1 MKTRSTTIAIGLL
14 LAGSLSANAQEV
26 QLSHADS
33 LRIDSIERSYN
44 MNEVVVQSQ
53 RKLISNQVD
62 RVTYDVKAD
71 EESKTSSILQM
82 LRKVPM
88 VSVEA
93 DGTVKVNGSTN
104 FVIFKNGKPNKTMQT
119 NSKDV
124 LAAIPASSIKKIEV
138 ITEPGAKYDAEGIG
152 AILNIVTDKT
162 VSTNGLM
169 GSVSVKQDTQSEWP
183 SGNVWL
189 SGQTGKFAA
198 SLVYGYQRQSKKK
211 GDIAIDAEND
221 YLLTGNH
228 SRNYAQHQEPANIHY
243 FNFESSLDLGLHDLI
258 TAEFGGYTYNVN
270 VDGTTNLWQ
279 WDKNGNKIMA
289 QNSIFSLPKFSY
301 WDVNGSL
308 NYQHTTNRP
317 GEMLNLAYRIATTD
331 HHRVDNIETHD
342 SLATAQMYDSYDK
355 DEQLNF
361 IEHTIEA
368 DWTRPLW
375 KCHTLDVGAKY
386 ILRNND
392 SDSKMNYYNVNP
404 LYAQYL
410 GNNETDF
417 RHTTSIA
424 ALYAEY
430 RYNFQK
436 WGFRAGLRYEY
447 SHLKSAD
454 KKNHENDF
462 SADLND
468 FVPTFGASYRLTDFS
483 MLKFNYSR
491 RIQRPGI
498 NYLNPYVQN
507 LITEKTY
514 GNPNLKSAGS
524 NSATL
529 SYQLTTHKLTF
540 MPNFNFTWSNGE
552 IGSEKFAETMEYEG
566 NMIDVMNNTYANNI
580 KHFSA
585 GPSLYVQ
592 WQATNTTSIM
602 TNLSASWEQFKHK
615 TMSYQNSRWCYNGW
629 LQVKQKLP
637 WKLTCEVSG
646 WLTNNGATSLYQ
658 ISKKPFVG
666 SSFALRRDF
675 LKENRL
681 SVALT
686 GTLHTKLVQSTET
699 VQGDSRGWTKTYMN
713 NNKDVQLSVS
723 YRFGSLRTSVK
734 KTAKKIDNDD
744 QIGGISKA
752 QDSQQ

>member
-1 MKTRSTTIAIGLL
+1 MKSIATTIAIGLL
-14 LAGSLSANAQEV
+14 FAFSVSANAQKV
-26 QLSHADS
+26 TLSHADS

-62 RVTYDVKAD
+62 RVSYDVKAD
-71 EESKTSSILQM
+71 EESKTSTILQM

-152 AILNIVTDKT
+152 AILNIVTDKS
-162 VSTNGLM
+162 VSTSGLM
-169 GSVSVKQDTQSEWP
+169 GSVSVKQRTTSEWP
-183 SGNVWL
+183 SGNIWL

-198 SLVYGYQRQSKKK
+198 SLVYGYQRQSEK
-211 GDIAIDAEND
+211 END
-221 YLLTGNH
+221 ITYELESNSLLTGNK
-228 SRNYAQHQEPANIHY
+228 SRNETFQKNPVNVHY

-270 VDGTTNLWQ
+270 VDGGSKVWQ
-279 WDKNGNKIMA
+279 WDRNGKKIMA
-289 QNSIFSLPKFSY
+289 QRSVFSLPNFSY

-308 NYQHTTNRP
+308 NYQHTTKRQ

-331 HHRVDNIETHD
+331 HHRVDNIAAYD
-342 SLATAQMYDSYDK
+342 SLQTVQMFDAYDK

-361 IEHTIEA
+361 IEHTFEA

-375 KCHTLDVGAKY
+375 KGHTLDIGAKY

-392 SDSKMNYYNVNP
+392 SDSKMTYYNVSP
-404 LYAQYL
+404 EFAPFL
-410 GNNETDF
+410 GQQATDF
-417 RHTTSIA
+417 RHTTNIA

-447 SHLKSAD
+447 SHLKSED
-454 KKNHENDF
+454 RKESKNDF

-498 NYLNPYVQN
+498 SFLNPYVEN
-507 LITEKTY
+507 RITQKSY

-540 MPNFNFTWSNGE
+540 MPNINLTWANGE
-552 IGSEKFAETMEYEG
+552 IGDERFAEQLEYEG
-566 NMIDVMNNTYANNI
+566 NVIDVMNMTFANNI
-580 KHFSA
+580 KHLSA

-602 TNLSASWEQFKHK
+602 ANLSASWQQFKHK
-615 TMSYQNSRWCYNGW
+615 SLSLSNSRWGYNAW
-629 LQVKQKLP
+629 TQIRQRLP
-637 WKLTCEVSG
+637 WKLTAEASG
-646 WLTNNGATSLYQ
+646 WLTNGGANSLYE
-658 ISKKPFVG
+658 ISKVPFAGG
-666 SSFALRRDF
+666 SVALRRDF

-681 SVALT
+681 SVALQ
-686 GTLHTKLVQSTET
+686 GTLHKKLVQNTET
-699 VQGDSRGWTKTYMN
+699 VQGDSRGWANAYMN
-713 NNKDVQLSVS
+713 HNSRLELSLS

-752 QDSQQ
+752 QSNQQ

>member
-71 EESKTSSILQM
+71 EESKTSTILQM

-198 SLVYGYQRQSKKK
+198 SLVYGYQRQSEKEN
-211 GDIAIDAEND
+211 DITYDSEND

-228 SRNYAQHQEPANIHY
+228 SRSEAKQKQPLNVHF

-289 QNSIFSLPKFSY
+289 QNSIFSLPNFSY

-331 HHRVDNIETHD
+331 HHRVDNIATHD
-342 SLATAQMYDSYDK
+342 SLAKAQMFDAYDK

-361 IEHTIEA
+361 IEHTFEA

-375 KCHTLDVGAKY
+375 KGHTLDVGAKY

-540 MPNFNFTWSNGE
+540 MPNLNFTWSNGE

-566 NMIDVMNNTYANNI
+566 NTIDVMNNTYANNI

-615 TMSYQNSRWCYNGW
+615 TMSYQNSRWGYNGW

-637 WKLTCEVSG
+637 WKLTCEASG

-752 QDSQQ
+752 QNSQQ

>member
-1 MKTRSTTIAIGLL
+1 MKSIATTIAIGIL
-14 LAGSLSANAQEV
+14 LATSIAASAQEIT
-26 QLSHADS
+26 LSHADS

-44 MNEVVVQSQ
+44 MNEVVVKSQ

-62 RVTYDVKAD
+62 RVSYDVKAD
-71 EESKTSSILQM
+71 EDSKTSTILQM

-152 AILNIVTDKT
+152 AILNIITDKT
-162 VSTNGLM
+162 VSTSGLM
-169 GSVSVKQDTQSEWP
+169 GSVSVKQQTTDEWP
-183 SGNVWL
+183 SGSIWL

-198 SLVYGYQRQSKKK
+198 SGVYGYQRQGEKSN
-211 GDIAIDAEND
+211 DIKFTSSHD
-221 YLLTGNH
+221 YLKSGNH
-228 SRNYAQHQEPANIHY
+228 SFNKTFQKNPVNVHY
-243 FNFESSLDLGLHDLI
+243 FNFESSLDLGQHDLI
-258 TAEFGGYTYNVN
+258 TAEFGGYTYNVTVN
-270 VDGTTNLWQ
+270 GGADIWM
-279 WDKNGNKIMA
+279 WDKNGKKMMA
-289 QNSIFSLPKFSY
+289 QNAVFSLPKFNY
-301 WDVNGSL
+301 WDVNGAL
-308 NYQHTTNRP
+308 NYQHTTKRQ

-331 HHRVDNIETHD
+331 HHRVDNITDFD
-342 SLATAQMYDSYDK
+342 SLATVQMYDAYDK

-361 IEHTIEA
+361 IEHTFEF

-375 KCHTLDVGAKY
+375 KGHTLDLGAKY

-392 SDSKMNYYNVNP
+392 SDSKMTYYNP
-404 LYAQYL
+404 SPEYAPYL
-410 GNNETDF
+410 GQQETDF
-417 RHTTSIA
+417 HHSTNIA

-447 SHLKSAD
+447 SHLKSED
-454 KKNHENDF
+454 KKEANNNF

-498 NYLNPYVQN
+498 SYLNPYVESR
-507 LITEKTY
+507 ITEKNF

-524 NSATL
+524 NSASL
-529 SYQLTTHKLTF
+529 SYQLTTQKLTF
-540 MPNFNFTWSNGE
+540 MPNINLTWANGE
-552 IGSEKFAETMEYEG
+552 IGQERYTEKMEYEG
-566 NMIDVMNNTYANNI
+566 NVFDVMNNTYANNI
-580 KHFSA
+580 KHIA
-585 GPSLYVQ
+585 VGPSFYVQ

-602 TNLSASWEQFKHK
+602 ANARASWQQYEHK
-615 TMSYQNSRWCYNGW
+615 TQDLKNSRWGYFAWG
-629 LQVKQKLP
+629 QISQKLP
-637 WKLTCEVSG
+637 WKLTGELSGYVSG
-646 WLTNNGATSLYQ
+646 NGATSLYQ
-658 ISKKPFVG
+658 ISKKPFAGG
-666 SSFALRRDF
+666 SVALRRDF

-686 GTLHTKLVQSTET
+686 GSMHTKLIQNTET
-699 VQGDSRGWTKTYMN
+699 VQGDTRGWSRAYMKHN
-713 NNKDVQLSVS
+713 SNVELSVS

-734 KTAKKIDNDD
+734 KTAKKIENDD
-744 QIGGISKA
+744 QIGGIS
-752 QDSQQ
+752 QDKNKN

>member
-189 SGQTGKFAA
+189 SGQTGKFAV
-198 SLVYGYQRQSKKK
+198 SLVYGYQRQSKKEN
-211 GDIAIDAEND
+211 DITYDSEND

-228 SRNYAQHQEPANIHY
+228 SRSEAKQKQPLNVHF

-279 WDKNGNKIMA
+279 WDKNGNQIMA

-308 NYQHTTNRP
+308 NYQHTTKRQ

-331 HHRVDNIETHD
+331 HHRVDNIATHD
-342 SLATAQMYDSYDK
+342 SLAKAQMFDAYDK

-361 IEHTIEA
+361 IEHTFEA

-375 KCHTLDVGAKY
+375 KGHTLDVGAKY

-392 SDSKMNYYNVNP
+392 SDSKMNYNNVNP

-468 FVPTFGASYRLTDFS
+468 FVPTFGVSYRLTDLS

-540 MPNFNFTWSNGE
+540 MPNLNFTWSNGE

-615 TMSYQNSRWCYNGW
+615 TMSYQNSRWGYNGW